1 MSIFLVLRVH
11 RASWICGF
19 LVFIRFGNF
28 AAIVSSICPP
38 PPLGKP
44 VTWVYRCSKLSH
56 SSEAL
61 FWVFLVNFFSLF
73 HFGWFVLLCLKV
85 YQSFV
90 MSVPPCV
97 LFISDFIVFISR
109 KSASIDF
116 ISFKSLLRH
125 VSFFTSFLTMQTMVI
140 RAVVVPLS
148 NLCAG
153 AGSAAWFECLPLTG
167 RVFLSL

>member
-1 MSIFLVLRVH
+1 MSSSSFGKASYVGVQVLKVVPQLRG
-11 RASWICGF
+11 S
-19 LVFIRFGNF
+19 
-28 AAIVSSICPP
+28 
-38 PPLGKP
+38 
-44 VTWVYRCSKLSH
+44 
-56 SSEAL
+56 
-61 FWVFLVNFFSLF
+61 FWVFLVNFFSVF